1 MKAERSYRQTMKISR
16 SLLKSDERA
25 TFELRNLY
33 QNYGYRQ
40 FKMGK
45 FEEYDLYVKN
55 KEFLQID
62 SMITFNDNGKLMAL
76 KPDLTLS
83 IIKNYHHSEGYIE
96 KD

>member
-1 MKAERSYRQTMKISR
+1 MKISR

-62 SMITFNDNGKLMAL
+62 SMITFNDN
-76 KPDLTLS
+76 
-83 IIKNYHHSEGYIE
+83 
-96 KD
+96 

>member
-1 MKAERSYRQTMKISR
+1 MKISR

-33 QNYGYRQ
+33 QKYGYRQ

-62 SMITFNDNGKLMAL
+62 SMITFNDNGQLMAKARL
-76 KPDLTLS
+76 NTFH
-83 IIKNYHHSEGYIE
+83 Y
-96 KD
+96 

>member
-1 MKAERSYRQTMKISR
+1 MKISR

-76 KPDLTLS
+76 KPDH
-83 IIKNYHHSEGYIE
+83 Y
-96 KD
+96 